1 MIMPKAKTALTLQEE
16 QEQVEMFP
24 TQRNDASNLLTIA
37 IEKGAGI
44 EQLSSLMDLHLRM
57 GKEFA
62 RREFIRA
69 VSEFQSKVKPV
80 QKTASVKYTTG
91 KGSTNFTF
99 AKLGDIIQAITP
111 TLAECGLSVRWSS
124 KTSDNLIAVTCIVSH
139 VGGHEEQTTMSGE
152 PDQSGGKNNIQAK
165 GSTMTY
171 LQRYTLNLAL
181 AICTEDDND
190 GAGGAPVQKPTLT
203 QDKLQVIRDR
213 IRAGTAKVEQVTEHF
228 TLTEDQIKFL
238 QS

>member
-1 MIMPKAKTALTLQEE
+1 MNKTKTAVILKEE
-16 QEQVEMFP
+16 DEQVAKFP
-24 TQRNDASNLLTIA
+24 THRNEVSNLLHIA
-37 IEKGAGI
+37 IERGAGV
-44 EQLSSLMDLHLRM
+44 EQLSHLMDLHLRM

-62 RREFIRA
+62 RREFIQA

-80 QKTASVKYTTG
+80 QKNASVRYTTG

-124 KTSDNLIAVTCIVSH
+124 VTKENLISVTCIVSH

-190 GAGGAPVQKPTLT
+190 GAGGAPSQKPTLT
-203 QDKLQVIRDR
+203 QDKLQIIRDR
-213 IRAGTAKVEQVTEHF
+213 IRAGTANVEQVSEHF
-228 TLTEDQIKFL
+228 TLTEDQINFL
-238 QS
+238 KS

>member
-1 MIMPKAKTALTLQEE
+1 MSTKNKSALVGKAD

-24 TQRNDASNLLTIA
+24 TQRNDVSNLLTIA
-37 IEKGAGI
+37 IEKGAGV
-44 EQLSSLMDLHLRM
+44 EQLSHLMDLHLRM

-80 QKTASVKYTTG
+80 VKSASVKYQTA

-124 KTSDNLIAVTCIVSH
+124 VTEENKISVTCIVSH
-139 VGGHEEQTTMSGE
+139 IGGHEETTTMSGE
-152 PDQSGGKNNIQAK
+152 PDTSGGKNNIQAK

-171 LQRYTLNLAL
+171 LQRYTLNLSL

-190 GAGGAPVQKPTLT
+190 GAGGAQIQKPTLT
-203 QDKLQVIRDR
+203 QEKLQVIRDR
-213 IRAGTAKVEQVTEHF
+213 IRAGTANVERVSEHF